1 MIKEECKKASRI
13 LHRIFV
19 GDIMTVA
26 KIINAEANNDY
37 ETLRSMLLR
46 VQGEIG
52 RLVVDLKKLEDRAC
66 LEAENTEYDCGHN
79 VKHRTEDD
87 YE

>member
-13 LHRIFV
+13 LHRIFA
-19 GDIMTVA
+19 GDIITVA
-26 KIINAEANNDY
+26 KIVTAEANNDY

-46 VQGEIG
+46 VQDEIG
-52 RLVVDLKKLEDRAC
+52 TLVVALKKLEDRAC

-79 VKHRTEDD
+79 VNHNSE
-87 YE
+87 EV

>member
-1 MIKEECKKASRI
+1 MIKKECKVASRI
-13 LHRIFV
+13 LHRIFA

-26 KIINAEANNDY
+26 TIVTAEANNDY
-37 ETLRSMLLR
+37 ETLRKMLLR

-52 RLVVDLKKLEDRAC
+52 RLTVALKKLEDRER

-79 VKHRTEDD
+79 VNHNSE
-87 YE
+87 EV

>member
-1 MIKEECKKASRI
+1 MIREECKKASQF
-13 LHRIFV
+13 LCKLFDGDFV
-19 GDIMTVA
+19 MVA
-26 KIINAEANNDY
+26 TIVTAEANNDY

-52 RLVVDLKKLEDRAC
+52 RLVVALKKLEDRGH

-79 VKHRTEDD
+79 VKHNSDD
-87 YE
+87 L